1 MTLAPFVA
9 GSNFRPGNPYPP
21 ESVKGE
27 SLVLMIKRMILMLV
41 IVAAFV
47 GALAAYKAHQVEGA
61 MAQGAAFKPPPEAVT
76 TTVARQEVWSSTVKS
91 IGTATA
97 VQGVNVSADQPGIV
111 EKIFFGSG
119 AAVRAGDVL
128 VRLDTRQEEAQLAA
142 AESARDLSKI
152 NLARMKGLKES
163 GVIPLADYDKAAA
176 ESTQNDA
183 KVGEIRATIARKTIR
198 APFSGVLGIRQVNL
212 GQYLA
217 SGAPIVSLQTLQPIY
232 VDFAMPQQQVANLH
246 RGTPVELTADGR
258 ETRGTITAIDSVVD
272 PATRNIQVRATFANA
287 DNRLH
292 PGMYVEPR
300 IVLGASQTG
309 LVLPASAISY
319 APYGDSVFVVEDV
332 KGPDGKSYRGVR
344 QQFVKL
350 GGTRGDQV
358 AVVTG
363 LKAGEEVVTSGVFK
377 LRPGA
382 AVVVNNKILPAN
394 SATPKPEDS

>member
-1 MTLAPFVA
+1 
-9 GSNFRPGNPYPP
+9 
-21 ESVKGE
+21 
-27 SLVLMIKRMILMLV
+27 MIKRMILMLLV
-41 IVAAFV
+41 VAAFL
-47 GALAAYKAHQVEGA
+47 GALGAFKAQQVKKAKA
-61 MAQGAAFKPPPEAVT
+61 MGAAFKPPPEAVT
-76 TTVARQEVWSSTVKS
+76 TTVARPEAWSSTVKA

-111 EKIFFGSG
+111 EKIFFDSG
-119 AAVRAGDVL
+119 KAVKAGDVL
-128 VRLDTRQEEAQLAA
+128 VHLDTRQEEAQLAA
-142 AESARDLSKI
+142 AESARNLSKI
-152 NLARMKGLKES
+152 NLDRMKGLKES
-163 GVIPLADYDKAAA
+163 GIIALADYDKAAA
-176 ESTQNDA
+176 ENTQDDA

-232 VDFAMPQQQVANLH
+232 VDFSMPQQQVVNLH
-246 RGTPVELTADGR
+246 AGTAVQLTADGR
-258 ETRGTITAIDSVVD
+258 ETQGKITAIDSVVD
-272 PATRNIQVRATFANA
+272 PATRNIQVRATFANT

-309 LVLPASAISY
+309 LVLPASAIAY

-332 KGPDGKSYRGVR
+332 KGPDGKTFLGVR

-350 GGTRGDQV
+350 GGARGDQV

-363 LKAGEEVVTSGVFK
+363 LKPGEEVVTSGVFK
-377 LRPGA
+377 LRSGA

-394 SATPKPEDS
+394 SPTPKPEDS